1 MRLPIKQFM
10 RISIVCSLVLTLAS
24 SQWLQAQSTIVQ
36 PSELRNALKKASDTR
51 QNNLEQVQSFFAS
64 DSVRKIID
72 SSPFSSAQIQKAVS
86 MLDADQLAKLANQT
100 QKAQTD
106 FAAGSLTNE
115 QLTYIVIALA
125 TAVLVLILV
134 KA

>member
-86 MLDADQLAKLANQT
+86 TLDADQLAKLANQT
-100 QKAQTD
+100 QKAQAD

-125 TAVLVLILV
+125 TAVLVLVLV